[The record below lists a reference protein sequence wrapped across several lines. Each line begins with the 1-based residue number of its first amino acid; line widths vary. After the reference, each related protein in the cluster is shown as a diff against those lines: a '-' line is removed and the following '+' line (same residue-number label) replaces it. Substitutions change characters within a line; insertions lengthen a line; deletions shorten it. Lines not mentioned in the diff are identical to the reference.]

1 MANPQQAQ
9 LLEQLRDIHL
19 PDGVSWW
26 PLAIGWWIV
35 IAIIITVIVL
45 LIAKTIVSKRRQR
58 FARYALIELDQIKR
72 NADNDWLMQTH
83 HIMRR
88 ASLCYFPKSQV
99 AVMENRHWV
108 TLLYQT
114 GSDIWSQQSLQL
126 LEEGIYR
133 NPDTIDSTHRQQFLY
148 ESSLW
153 LAQLPDIKQLPA
165 LQPSASNTNQGEP
178 EHV

>member
-19 PDGVSWW
+19 PEGVSWW

-45 LIAKTIVSKRRQR
+45 LIAKAIVSKRRQR
-58 FARYALIELDQIKR
+58 FARYALIELDQVKR
-72 NADNDWLMQTH
+72 NADKDWLMQTH

-99 AVMENRHWV
+99 AVMDNKHWV
-108 TLLYQT
+108 ILLYQT
-114 GSDIWSQQSLQL
+114 GSNIWSQQSLQL

-133 NPDTIDSTHRQQFLY
+133 NPDSIDSSHQQQFLN
-148 ESSLW
+148 EAALW
-153 LAQLPDIKQLPA
+153 LEQLPNIKQLPA
-165 LQPSASNTNQGEP
+165 FTESPSNTGQEGAAN
-178 EHV
+178 V